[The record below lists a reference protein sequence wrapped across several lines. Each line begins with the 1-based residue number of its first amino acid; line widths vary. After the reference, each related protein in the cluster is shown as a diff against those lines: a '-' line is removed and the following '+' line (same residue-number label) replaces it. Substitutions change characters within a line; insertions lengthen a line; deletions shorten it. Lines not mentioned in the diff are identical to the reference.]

1 MSYYA
6 LPSLNV
12 SFSRLITSVV
22 HERTVFFLPSITLT
36 FVVSIRRTS
45 SSSGCLGNA
54 ALFYCDTPF
63 HITI

>member
-22 HERTVFFLPSITLT
+22 HERTGFIMPSITLT
-36 FVVSIRRTS
+36 FVVSVLRTS
-45 SSSGCLGNA
+45 S
-54 ALFYCDTPF
+54 ALEMLRYFIAIIPF
-63 HITI
+63 I